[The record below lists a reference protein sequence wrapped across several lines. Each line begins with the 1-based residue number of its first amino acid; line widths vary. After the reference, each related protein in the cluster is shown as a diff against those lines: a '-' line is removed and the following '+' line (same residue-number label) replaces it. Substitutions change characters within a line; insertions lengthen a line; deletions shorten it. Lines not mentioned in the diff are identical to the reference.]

1 MIEYSLMKN
10 NKPLTID
17 ELMEVSGVVGALFQ
31 ETETHK
37 MERTVRKT
45 YGVNG
50 QSFHIYYNERAS
62 KIFLPEK
69 YEKQIRNML
78 SEKGG
83 LKCL

>member
-50 QSFHIYYNERAS
+50 QA
-62 KIFLPEK
+62 
-69 YEKQIRNML
+69 L
-78 SEKGG
+78 SY
-83 LKCL
+83 LL